1 MKPWAQ
7 VSIAGITSG
16 LAFFP
21 LNLGFLAWVSFV
33 PLLNV
38 FINSSLYKNLIYGYI
53 FGFTFNFTAFYW
65 IGLNSGADKFTVIG
79 SLVAAAC
86 YLSVFWALAG
96 FLFSLLPR
104 DHKSSFGG
112 FLFPFLIVFV
122 EWLRSFGVMGFPWS
136 NIALSQ
142 SKYIYFIQHIDI
154 TGTYGVSFI
163 VISFNVIVYNAI
175 KKRIALKNALF
186 FILFVFL
193 GLSLTGWSKVKSL
206 SSFDKIIKTA
216 IVQPNID
223 PNTKWENKN
232 KIIAMMDS
240 LHVESN
246 KLNPDLIIFPETAL
260 PSYLVRDN
268 YTRRILQKTVNRFN
282 VPLLTG
288 TIHASN
294 YKGSRYYYNSAIFLK
309 PHSDYKLY
317 SKIHLVPFAEYDLLP
332 AIFHPLTKL
341 NINIDR
347 GRFKS
352 GEKFV
357 VFNWK
362 NFSFSNLIC
371 YESSIP
377 RIARKFV
384 SKGAQ
389 FLVIQANDGWL
400 GNSYGPY
407 QHFELARL
415 RAIENRIPVIRCANT
430 GISGIIRPDG
440 TVQNIIDLNQEG
452 IMIENVKIG
461 VSDSFYTK
469 HGDIFAFSCF
479 IITLVFIFYSCI
491 KRFF

>member
-1 MKPWAQ
+1 M
-7 VSIAGITSG
+7 SFAGIATG

-21 LNLGFLAWVSFV
+21 LNLGFLAWVSFI
-33 PLLNV
+33 PLFHV
-38 FINSSLYKNLIYGYI
+38 FTNSSLKKNLIYGYI
-53 FGFTFNFTAFYW
+53 FGFTFNITAFYW
-65 IGLNSGADKFTVIG
+65 IGSNSGADKLTVIG
-79 SLVAAAC
+79 SLIAAAG
-86 YLSVFWALAG
+86 YLSIFYALAG
-96 FLFSLLPR
+96 ILFSLLSTN
-104 DHKSSFGG
+104 HKNRFGG
-112 FLFPFLIVFV
+112 VLFPFLIVFI
-122 EWLRSFGVMGFPWS
+122 EWIRSFGAMGFPWS

-142 SKYIYFIQHIDI
+142 SKYIYFIQFIDI

-163 VISFNVIVYNAI
+163 IISFNVILYNGI
-175 KKRIALKNALF
+175 KKKIDLKYALS
-186 FILFVFL
+186 FILFVVI
-193 GLSLTGWSKVKSL
+193 GLSLIGWSKIKSL
-206 SSFDKIIKTA
+206 SSFDKIIKIA

-223 PNTKWENKN
+223 PNTKWANKN
-232 KIIAMMDS
+232 KVIAIMDS

-246 KLNPDLIIFPETAL
+246 KFKPDLVIFPETAL

-268 YTRRILQKTVNRFN
+268 YTRLNLQETVDRSNI
-282 VPLLTG
+282 PLLTG

-294 YKGSRYYYNSAIFLK
+294 YNGLKHYFNSAMFLK
-309 PHSDYKLY
+309 PHSDYELY
-317 SKIHLVPFAEYDLLP
+317 SKIHLVPFAEYDLMP
-332 AIFHPLTKL
+332 AVFHPLTKL

-347 GRFKS
+347 GRFNS
-352 GEKFV
+352 GEDYV

-362 NFSFSNLIC
+362 NFLFSDLIC

-384 SKGAQ
+384 SMGAQ

-415 RAIENRIPVIRCANT
+415 RAIENRVPVLRSANT

-440 TVQNIIDLNQEG
+440 TVQNIIGLNQKG
-452 IMIENVKIG
+452 IIFESVNIG
-461 VSDSFYTK
+461 FKSSFYTK
-469 HGDIFAFSCF
+469 YGDMFAFSCF